1 MQRQRG
7 ELVPIGEALGDLDGP
22 VKAIRDASPQALYH
36 RGCRTRLM
44 ALFAGDPLTQ
54 ADQVTPTGEL
64 DCAWS
69 RVPAT
74 GTTVM
79 DYLGRAKERR
89 LFIFVNDVNLFS
101 EQSSQRSQCQE
112 RVKIWSVSMRS
123 QKWRAD
129 QGRP

>member
-22 VKAIRDASPQALYH
+22 VKAIRDASPQALHH

-44 ALFAGDPLTQ
+44 ALFAGDPFTQ

-69 RVPAT
+69 RVPTT

-79 DYLGRAKERR
+79 DYLGRAKGLESKRFYSIALLGDQ
-89 LFIFVNDVNLFS
+89 LF
-101 EQSSQRSQCQE
+101 QRSSFF
-112 RVKIWSVSMRS
+112 RSKI
-123 QKWRAD
+123 
-129 QGRP
+129 